1 MARAS
6 NFLTYTALIV
16 IVMTPSIGLPY
27 ILPSAQIIEF
37 MTGKFV
43 NVTTLHIIQH
53 TTVKDLSQE
62 EETVFGEI
70 VYLKSPYFYRS
81 DMVGQ
86 PGKRLVIHKTTRT
99 LRITNG
105 AITYDG
111 ESLDLLYRFLLLAQK
126 PKRLLEG
133 LQLIGVDVQRV
144 SLTRFEGRIAYLI
157 GEKEEGSPRL
167 LVDKDLFLPL
177 LLEYGNA
184 RYHFSDYREIMEQT
198 WYPYKIA
205 YLLKGAAAEEYS
217 IKEIR
222 VNPPVDASLFD
233 IAAIK
238 AQFGVSRLDLDT
250 MEREIPGPQDQVRH
264 TME

>member
-6 NFLTYTALIV
+6 KFLTYIVLIAIV
-16 IVMTPSIGLPY
+16 ITPSSGLPY
-27 ILPSAQIIEF
+27 VLPPAQIIEF
-37 MTGKFV
+37 MTGRFV
-43 NVTTLHIIQH
+43 NITTLHIIQH
-53 TTVKDLSQE
+53 TAVKDLSQE
-62 EETVFGEI
+62 KETVFGEI

-86 PGKRLVIHKTTRT
+86 PGKRLVIHNSTRT

-105 AITYDG
+105 AIAYDG

-133 LQLIGVDVQRV
+133 LQLIGIDVERV

-157 GEKEEGSPRL
+157 GEKGGGGPRL
-167 LVDKDLFLPL
+167 LVDKDLFFPL

-184 RYHFSDYREIMEQT
+184 RYHFSDYRQIMQQT
-198 WYPYKIA
+198 WYPHKIV
-205 YLLKGAAAEEYS
+205 YLSKGATVEEYS
-217 IKEIR
+217 IKEIT

-233 IAAIK
+233 IAAVK
-238 AQFGVSRLDLDT
+238 AQFGVSGLDLDT
-250 MEREIPGPQDQVRH
+250 MQPKIPSRKDQMRQ

>member
-6 NFLTYTALIV
+6 KFLTYAALIV

-27 ILPSAQIIEF
+27 ILPPAQIIEF
-37 MTGKFV
+37 MSGKFV

-111 ESLDLLYRFLLLAQK
+111 ESLDFFYRFLLLAQR

-133 LQLIGVDVQRV
+133 LQLIGVDVQKV

-157 GEKEEGSPRL
+157 GEKEEGNPRL

-205 YLLKGAAAEEYS
+205 YLLNGATLEEYN
-217 IKEIR
+217 IKEIT

-238 AQFGVSRLDLDT
+238 AQLGVSRLDLDT
-250 MEREIPGPQDQVRH
+250 MKPEIPGPQDQMRY